1 MSLTKEKDKE
11 SAEEKDN
18 ESVAV
23 EFFQEVIVPLALR
36 ERAAGKSFFP
46 LRADPQAE
54 SYYVEPTRPLM
65 VASDFELRA
74 ADSITDFVE
83 ELAALWISE
92 GNEELAAMAPRLI
105 ELARKMSEQEKHADD
120 VSDFMYVMF

>member
-1 MSLTKEKDKE
+1 LTKERDKE
-11 SAEEKDN
+11 SLKEK
-18 ESVAV
+18 ESLAV
-23 EFFQEVIVPLALR
+23 EFFQEVLVPLALR

-54 SYYVEPTRPLM
+54 SYYAEPTRPLM

-92 GNEELAAMAPRLI
+92 GHEELAAMAPRLI
-105 ELARKMSEQEKHADD
+105 ELAREMSEQEKQAED

>member
-1 MSLTKEKDKE
+1 MSLTKEKDKA
-11 SAEEKDN
+11 SLKDK
-18 ESVAV
+18 ELLAV
-23 EFFQEVIVPLALR
+23 EFFQEVLVPLALR

-54 SYYVEPTRPLM
+54 SYYVEPTRPSM
-65 VASDFELRA
+65 VAADFELRA
-74 ADSITDFVE
+74 ADSITDFVQ

-105 ELARKMSEQEKHADD
+105 KLARELSEQEKQADD